1 MYSTINPI
9 TRVPV
14 SALLIAMMVFIGCD
28 SDNGAASERAFTFEG
43 RVTDDAGFGKR
54 ANVEGAVV
62 TAANLEAGGSLTT
75 LVGETT
81 TDADGSFSLEVDG
94 ATEVVVLKA
103 EKETFASEVLV
114 LHELEA
120 GGTIR
125 AMPMTVE
132 SEAEAAVYVESARNG
147 SAGDELTA
155 ADVAAYVNARLA
167 AEWKAGATTAAQIVA
182 ALEASA
188 QAEAEYFEEAE
199 DADVDSDELRQQ
211 ELSSFLTLQAEL
223 NAASTA
229 SAQTEAMSAFEQA
242 LIAAYTDAGA
252 SLEAQAKARQTAR
265 AALVRFYSQASSAAR
280 FALRQQAEILASLAT
295 CRAIEAAFEA
305 EGASQ
310 ARLNLL
316 AQARTNL
323 IAALRAASS
332 EGAMANAHA
341 TYEADVEAE
350 LMAEL
355 NISTAVL
362 ALVETALTTAKA
374 ALDASVAGAGS
385 ARAVATAYTTFYTTA
400 ETSAQTTLATTSNA
414 ELGAG
419 VLALLSAQ

>member
-1 MYSTINPI
+1 MYCTINL
-9 TRVPV
+9 TRIHVL
-14 SALLIAMMVFIGCD
+14 ALLIPVMVFIGCD
-28 SDNGAASERAFTFEG
+28 SDNGSASERAFTFEG

-62 TAANLEAGGSLTT
+62 TAANLESSGSLTT
-75 LVGETT
+75 LAGETT
-81 TDADGSFSLEVDG
+81 TDADGGFSLEVDG
-94 ATEVVVLKA
+94 ATDVVVLKA

-114 LHELEA
+114 LHKLEA

-125 AMPMTVE
+125 TMPMTVE

-147 SAGDELTA
+147 SAGEGLTA
-155 ADVAAYVNARLA
+155 ADVAAYVNKGLA
-167 AEWKAGATTAAQIVA
+167 AEWKAGSTTATQIVA

-188 QAEAEYFEEAE
+188 QAEADFFEEAE

-211 ELSSFLTLQAEL
+211 ELSSFLTLQAGL
-223 NAASTA
+223 NGASTA
-229 SAQTEAMSAFEQA
+229 SAQTEAMSTFEQA
-242 LIAAYTDAGA
+242 LIAAYTEAGA

-265 AALVRFYSQASSAAR
+265 AALVKFYSQAGTQAR
-280 FALRQQAEILASLAT
+280 FALRQQAEILTSLAT

-305 EGASQ
+305 DGASET
-310 ARLNLL
+310 RLNSLV
-316 AQARTNL
+316 QARTNL

-332 EGAMANAHA
+332 VDAMANAHA
-341 TYEADVEAE
+341 TYEADVEVE

-374 ALDASVAGAGS
+374 ALDASVAGAAS